1 MSNNIALRLQKLRKE
16 NNLSQE
22 ALAEKLGI
30 SRQTV
35 SEWECGDI
43 TPDLKNLMALSQL
56 YGISV
61 DELIGNSFNKNAQ
74 NESADFT
81 DADDETDTSKR
92 KRKKQ
97 NSEPP
102 LFPNIQ
108 SDLLKFPMFIVIPV
122 IYIIL
127 GLFFKLWHPAWLM
140 FIGIPLYYQLC
151 HAFGA
156 KNQKSF
162 LLRLPIVPGIL
173 LVFLCSG
180 FFLGLWKYAWIL
192 FLCIP
197 IYYWIVGFMKK

>member
-1 MSNNIALRLQKLRKE
+1 MSNNIASRLQKLRKE
-16 NNLSQE
+16 KNLSQE

-43 TPDLKNLMALSQL
+43 TPDLKNLMALSEL

-74 NESADFT
+74 NESADFA
-81 DADDETDTSKR
+81 DADEETNTSER
-92 KRKKQ
+92 KRKNQ

-127 GLFFKLWHPAWLM
+127 GMFLKLWHPAWLM
-140 FIGIPLYYQLC
+140 FIAIPLYYQLC

-192 FLCIP
+192 FLGIP
-197 IYYWIVGFMKK
+197 IYYWMVGFMKK

>member
-1 MSNNIALRLQKLRKE
+1 MSNDLSVRLQKIRKE

-43 TPDLKNLMALSQL
+43 TPDLNNLIALSEI

-61 DELIGNSFNKNAQ
+61 DELIGNDFNKNGQ
-74 NESADFT
+74 NESTDST
-81 DADDETDTSKR
+81 DAADAPSSFKKKR
-92 KRKKQ
+92 KNQ

-102 LFPNIQ
+102 LFPDLQ
-108 SDLLKFPMFIVIPV
+108 SGLLKFPMFIVIPV
-122 IYIIL
+122 VYIIL
-127 GLFFKLWHPAWLM
+127 GMFFKLWHPAWLM
-140 FIGIPLYYQLC
+140 FLAIPLYYQLC

-192 FLCIP
+192 FLGIP